1 VIYEPPDVIEIP
13 SVDSVIYE
21 PPDIIEIPSVGP
33 PVEEV

>member
-1 VIYEPPDVIEIP
+1 MQRWTIIFRIIQPDSE
-13 SVDSVIYE
+13 IYE